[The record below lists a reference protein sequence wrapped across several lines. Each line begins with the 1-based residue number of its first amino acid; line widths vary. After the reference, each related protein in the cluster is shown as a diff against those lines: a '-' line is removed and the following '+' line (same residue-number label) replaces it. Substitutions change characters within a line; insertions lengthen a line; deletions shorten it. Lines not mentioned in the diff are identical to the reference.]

1 MALSIRIVED
11 KTQWESFVLS
21 TPTYTFLQAWN
32 WGEFNRAL
40 GDKVFRLGLFEEG
53 ELAGVAL
60 ILKVHARRG
69 SFLFCPHGPL
79 IKWENPTH
87 LDALLNHVKDLARQE
102 GVAFIRISPLILEG
116 AESRRLFHKH
126 GFRDAPIHMH
136 AEATWMLD
144 IRPSEEELLAGMRK
158 NTRYYVR
165 RAARDGVEVFQS
177 RDPADVAVFNA
188 LYQET
193 VDRHSF
199 VPYSEEYLEKQFG
212 AFAADDQVAVFL
224 ARYGGEVLSGAIIMF
239 YGRAAFYHH
248 GASSSR
254 HPKIPSS
261 YLLQWEAVRAARRR
275 GCTLYNFWGIAST
288 EDPQHP
294 WAGLTFFK
302 QGFGGFRVDYLH
314 AQDLPLSPLYWFTYG
329 VEAIRRRRRRL

>member
-1 MALSIRIVED
+1 MTLSIRTVED
-11 KTQWESFVLS
+11 KTQWESFVLA
-21 TPTYTFLQAWN
+21 TPTHTFLHAWN
-32 WGEFNRAL
+32 WGEFNRCM

-53 ELAGVAL
+53 ELVGVAL
-60 ILKVHARRG
+60 IIRVHARRG

-79 IKWENPTH
+79 IKWQNPKH
-87 LDALLNHVKDLARQE
+87 LDAFFAYLKDLARRE

-116 AESRRLFHKH
+116 AESRGVFHH
-126 GFRDAPIHMH
+126 LGFRDAPIHMH

-165 RAARDGVEVFQS
+165 RAARDGVKIIQS
-177 RDPADVAVFNA
+177 RDPADVASFNA

-193 VDRHSF
+193 VDRHHF

-224 ARYGGEVLSGAIIMF
+224 ARYGGEVLSGAVIMF
-239 YGRAAFYHH
+239 YGKAAFYHH
-248 GASSSR
+248 GASSSL

-261 YLLQWEAVRAARRR
+261 YLLQWEAIREAKRR
-275 GCTLYNFWGIAST
+275 GCTLYNFWGIART

-329 VEAIRRRRRRL
+329 VETIRRRRRRL